1 MCRLC
6 EEFTEKN
13 LAIIE
18 KDLKV
23 IKRDKLKLK
32 KKSKKGEQ
40 FASKILL

>member
-23 IKRDKLKLK
+23 IKRGRLKLK
-32 KKSKKGEQ
+32 KKSKKGDI